1 MRSVTV
7 HWNIIKELSST
18 VAPEKSS
25 AYPEHSQA
33 PVPRPRSKQR
43 KRPTAEE
50 SEGQILVRRGEDCDT
65 VRSDPGETA
74 SNEYLNE
81 LLEVLS
87 PSNEREENSDSA
99 EGIGEG
105 EDAGGEMSY
114 NHRNIQ
120 DRIQAFESQGG
131 PAEASE
137 PAKQGPEPREVTNRP
152 PVAAKPSVAL
162 KPLLHHIHS
171 VDDNSQNVLHAN
183 NPPAPAPKPQP
194 PKKPVGLAI
203 KGELESLHSKGPI
216 SNRSH
221 PPKLTRSSCVY
232 DEDSLPV
239 PPVKPIKEPL
249 KPNVNI
255 NNHNS
260 TSVLQENQYVNGPS
274 SE

>member
-7 HWNIIKELSST
+7 HWNITKEPSST

-43 KRPTAEE
+43 KRPTAKEN
-50 SEGQILVRRGEDCDT
+50 EGQILVQRSEDCDT

-74 SNEYLNE
+74 SNKYLNE
-81 LLEVLS
+81 LPEVLS
-87 PSNEREENSDSA
+87 QSNERENSNSA
-99 EGIGEG
+99 DGIGEG

-114 NHRNIQ
+114 NHRNIR

-131 PAEASE
+131 LAEASE
-137 PAKQGPEPREVTNRP
+137 PAKQEPEPREVTNKP

-162 KPLLHHIHS
+162 KPLLHHS
-171 VDDNSQNVLHAN
+171 VDDNSQNVSHAN

-203 KGELESLHSKGPI
+203 KGELETLHSKGSI

-232 DEDSLPV
+232 DEDPLPV
-239 PPVKPIKEPL
+239 PPVKPVKEPL
-249 KPNVNI
+249 KPNLNI